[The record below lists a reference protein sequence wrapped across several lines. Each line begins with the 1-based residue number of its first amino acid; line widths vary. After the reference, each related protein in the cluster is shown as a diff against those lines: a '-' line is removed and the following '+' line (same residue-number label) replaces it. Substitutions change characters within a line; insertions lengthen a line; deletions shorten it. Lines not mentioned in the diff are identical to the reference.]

1 MAKNLI
7 QGLIDGVNNMIETAK
22 NAVANVGNAVIDKV
36 KNVLGIH
43 SPSTVFAEIGGYIV
57 QGLANGINAASPYVE
72 QAMTNLANVVQQKGN
87 EMIDYGADVANGFVD
102 NMVNTFD
109 AKWNEID
116 NGLKSDFIGTIKG
129 MIDAVKKG
137 DIQTVAE
144 NTAAIIWKAMGEE
157 NRKQVK
163 SYASDLVSNLT
174 SALKTVGSKVF
185 SSAKLV
191 GNNILAG
198 ITSKFGEIST
208 QVVGLG
214 SKIASSFSSS
224 DWANLGIRQG
234 DQYWPFFWRFEPV
247 PIYHRWHCRAYR
259 SNWSCFYGHLAD
271 DRQRFDLSWH
281 SNRRHHDCWRR
292 CNCSRN
298 CRNCRNACRKARN
311 KFRSICKRQLF
322 ELSWHE

>member
-1 MAKNLI
+1 MVLRVSLMVLSMASRKLSAFTPLLLCLREWWLHCSRSCKRI
-7 QGLIDGVNNMIETAK
+7 TA
-22 NAVANVGNAVIDKV
+22 A
-36 KNVLGIH
+36 L
-43 SPSTVFAEIGGYIV
+43 
-57 QGLANGINAASPYVE
+57 PYVE

-191 GNNILAG
+191 GKNILDG

-214 SKIASSFSSS
+214 SKIASSFSSLIGPIS
-224 DWANLGIRQG
+224 ASGKAISIGLSSGVLSQSRLSSLALLGLSVKLELHLWAS
-234 DQYWPFFWRFEPV
+234 
-247 PIYHRWHCRAYR
+247 CRR
-259 SNWSCFYGHLAD
+259 SAAS
-271 DRQRFDLSWH
+271 
-281 SNRRHHDCWRR
+281 
-292 CNCSRN
+292 
-298 CRNCRNACRKARN
+298 
-311 KFRSICKRQLF
+311 
-322 ELSWHE
+322 